1 MLNKINL
8 QQVASFGETPQ
19 QIAGLNTVNFI
30 FGDNGSG
37 KSTIARLIENDQ
49 LPEFSNS
56 SLEWDAYG
64 SVQTLVYNRNF
75 IDETLR
81 EKVKGVFTF
90 GEKAGVKQDE
100 LDAKVVEQKKEKEKV
115 KKLREA
121 LEEKKGQLAQEGD
134 RFKDKCWTLKTK
146 YATHFDEA
154 FKGVKTKELF
164 KNKCLAYTK
173 IQPSEGVE
181 QLQQQART
189 FFNEQP
195 DRIPLL
201 PTITRGDLDVIE
213 TLSVFNLKILGKEDV
228 PISGLIQR
236 LGNSDWVRQGT
247 NYISNQNLCPFCQ
260 QELPETLMQSF
271 EDYFDETFTQNMSE
285 LNASISRYK
294 SSVTTLLAHFD
305 SLSLHAN
312 QFFSFENIRGKVDLI
327 RATFG
332 KNEELLA
339 RKLREPSLSV
349 ELDPLSANVDE
360 LNEVIGKANAEITI
374 YNRKLDN
381 FAQEKSQLIDKIWA
395 LIGSEAKDFNEDHLK
410 ISSPIQSA
418 ISNMET
424 RLQTLIEAVGELTTE
439 ITELEKAL
447 TSTAP
452 SKDVINNIL
461 KSFGFD
467 NFRIADAEEEGYYRI
482 VRSDGRPAQ
491 DTLSE
496 GERTFITFLY
506 FYQLIQG
513 GTSKSGLSNPRIVV
527 FDDPVSSLDSKILFI
542 VSTLIRSLYCNERL
556 SKLNIQQV
564 IILTHNVYFHK
575 EIAFMGGLKCLTK
588 AKLPD
593 SKFSHWVV
601 RKQDGISRITFHP
614 KNPIKTNYQLL
625 WREVKICQDDP
636 LAHPTLCNT
645 LRRILENYF
654 AVLGNYDLA
663 SLPDLFDDGGEKLVC
678 KSLTSWFQDG
688 SHSIFEGIDI
698 GIGHDLSDQYLPVFK
713 KIFEKTD
720 QTSHYEMMMRSCDC

>member
-8 QQVASFGETPQ
+8 QQVASYGDEPQ
-19 QIAGLNTVNFI
+19 QIADLNTVNFI

-37 KSTIARLIENDQ
+37 KSTIARLIEDDQ

-81 EKVKGVFTF
+81 EKVKGIFTF

-100 LDAKVVEQKKEKEKV
+100 LDAKVAEQKKEKEKV

-121 LEEKKGQLAQEGD
+121 LEGKSGELAKEDD

-154 FKGVKTKELF
+154 FKGFKTRELF
-164 KNKCLAYTK
+164 KNKCLAN
-173 IQPSEGVE
+173 IEGQPAEEFE
-181 QLQQQART
+181 QLQEQAKT

-195 DRIPLL
+195 DKIPLL

-213 TLSVFNLKILGKEDV
+213 TLSIFKLKILGKEDV

-247 NYISNQNLCPFCQ
+247 SYISNQNLCPFCQ
-260 QELPETLMQSF
+260 QELPDALRQNF

-285 LNASISRYK
+285 LNASVSRYK
-294 SSVTTLLAHFD
+294 SSLAGLLAHFD

-312 QFFSFENIRGKVDLI
+312 QFFSFENIRWKVDLI

-349 ELDPLSANVDE
+349 ELDQLSVNVAELDE
-360 LNEVIGKANAEITI
+360 IIIKVNAEITDF
-374 YNRKLDN
+374 NTKLDN
-381 FAQEKSQLIDKIWA
+381 FAQEKSQLIEKIWTI
-395 LIGSEAKDFNEDHLK
+395 IGSEAKDFHEDHLK
-410 ISSPIQSA
+410 ISNPIQSA
-418 ISNMET
+418 ISGMEV
-424 RLQTLIEAVGELTTE
+424 RLKTLIEGVGKLTTE
-439 ITELEKAL
+439 ISELEKDL

-452 SKDVINNIL
+452 SKDGINNIL
-461 KSFGFD
+461 NSFGFD

-482 VRSDGRPAQ
+482 VRFDGRPAQ

-513 GTSKSGLSNPRIVV
+513 STSKSGLNEPRIVV

-542 VSTLIRSLYCNERL
+542 VSTLIRSLYCSERL
-556 SKLNIQQV
+556 NALNIQQV
-564 IILTHNVYFHK
+564 VILTHNVYFHK
-575 EIAFMGGLKCLTK
+575 EIAFMGGLKGLTK
-588 AKLPD
+588 TKLSD

-601 RKQDGISRITFHP
+601 RKQDGISRITFHQ

-698 GIGHDLSDQYLPVFK
+698 GIGHDLSDQYIPVFK
-713 KIFEKTD
+713 KIFEKTE
-720 QTSHYEMMMRSCDC
+720 QTSHYEMMMGSCDC

>member
-1 MLNKINL
+1 MLNQINL
-8 QQVASFGETPQ
+8 RTVASYGDESQ
-19 QIAGLNTVNFI
+19 QIADLNVVNFI

-56 SLEWDAYG
+56 SLKWDAYG

-100 LDAKVVEQKKEKEKV
+100 LDTKIAEQKKEKEKI

-121 LEEKKGQLAQEGD
+121 LEGKNGELAQEGD

-154 FKGVKTKELF
+154 FKGFKTKGLF
-164 KNKCLAYTK
+164 KNKCLANVEG
-173 IQPSEGVE
+173 QPSEKIE
-181 QLQQQART
+181 QLQEQAKT

-201 PTITRGDLDVIE
+201 PTTTRGDLDVVE
-213 TLSVFNLKILGKEDV
+213 TLNVFKLKIIGKEDV

-247 NYISNQNLCPFCQ
+247 SYISSQNLCPFCQ
-260 QELPETLMQSF
+260 RELPETLRQNF

-285 LNASISRYK
+285 LNDSVSRYK
-294 SSVTTLLAHFD
+294 SSVTALLAHFD

-312 QFFSFENIRGKVDLI
+312 QFFSFEKIRGKVDLI

-339 RKLREPSLSV
+339 RKLREPSFSV
-349 ELDPLSANVDE
+349 ELDPLSANVAE
-360 LNEVIGKANAEITI
+360 LNEVINKANAEITE
-374 YNRKLDN
+374 YNTKLDN
-381 FAQEKSQLIDKIWA
+381 FAQEKSQLIEKIWT
-395 LIGSEAKDFNEDHLK
+395 LIGSEAKDFHEDHLK
-410 ISSPIQSA
+410 ISNPIRSS
-418 ISNMET
+418 ISGMEV
-424 RLQTLIEAVGELTTE
+424 RLKALTEGVGKLTTE
-439 ITELEKAL
+439 ISGLEKDL

-452 SKDVINNIL
+452 SKEGINKIL
-461 KSFGFD
+461 SSFGFD
-467 NFRIADAEEEGYYRI
+467 NFRIADAEEKGYYRI

-513 GTSKSGLSNPRIVV
+513 STSKSGLSDSRIVV

-542 VSTLIRSLYCNERL
+542 VSTLIRSLYCSERL
-556 SKLNIQQV
+556 NEFNIQQV

-575 EIAFMGGLKCLTK
+575 EIALMKGLRWLTK
-588 AKLPD
+588 AKLPN

-601 RKQDGISRITFHP
+601 RKQDGISKITFHP

-625 WREVKICQDDP
+625 WREVKVCQDDP

-645 LRRILENYF
+645 MRRILENYF
-654 AVLGNYDLA
+654 NILGNYDLT

-698 GIGHDLSDQYLPVFK
+698 GIGHDLSDQYIPVFK
-713 KIFEKTD
+713 KIFEKTG